1 MKVKKISFPKLY
13 SEILAGIICYD
24 PSVMSYP
31 YFWKS
36 SEHKEE
42 KLHCSV
48 TAATNFQM
56 NVLSLSLCLSGQ
68 STLLAKERFHFF
80 SSPILGYYYLLLI
93 MHSTSSCGLPH
104 SVSLQN
110 ILLTTFAGLST
121 EFDSFAPNLQQIA
134 TCIAKLRQTC
144 LLSVNIATELQV
156 YTNFIANNN
165 CKRFCRLLQ
174 LPNLPYQNLSI
185 L

>member
-1 MKVKKISFPKLY
+1 MNRDVLSLFL
-13 SEILAGIICYD
+13 EIFRAQGRKTTLLSDCCNEFLNECA
-24 PSVMSYP
+24 
-31 YFWKS
+31 
-36 SEHKEE
+36 
-42 KLHCSV
+42 
-48 TAATNFQM
+48 
-56 NVLSLSLCLSGQ
+56 LSLSLCLSGQ